1 MFVDSY
7 LYLSHKI
14 ISLQSTLILF
24 SILALLLS
32 ISIAYFQYYY
42 QIKNSIKVT
51 PILFVLKATSLFLLL
66 LLFINPTIEKTE
78 ITNIKPVLSVLVDNS
93 KSTSFFKEDKNGADL
108 LQVIDENGKLNKK
121 FDIQKFTFGTSL
133 QILDSLSF
141 DDGQTNISDGILGV
155 QNLQED
161 KISPIIL
168 ISDGNQTIGQDYEL
182 INSKQPIYPIV
193 IGDTTTYV
201 DVKITQLNV
210 NKYSYIKN
218 KFPVE
223 VILNYEGREK
233 VNTQFSIFSEGK
245 SVFKKNVSFSS
256 DKRSATILA
265 NLTSTK
271 EGLQYYTAS
280 ISKINNEKNIKNN
293 SKSFSVE
300 VIDEQTKVLILT
312 SVLHPDLGAFKKS
325 IESNKQRSVAIF
337 TIDKFTQQLE
347 DYQLVILYQPNHSF
361 NSVFS
366 KIKENNSNYLLVSGA
381 HTDWNFIN
389 QKTLGFRKNAINQ
402 TENYGAIYND
412 AFLTFLQEDIGFNN
426 YPPLLD
432 KFGEVSITK
441 EHQVLLSQNINGV
454 QTQQPLVA
462 TFDVNNQKS
471 AILLGEGI
479 WKWRAASFL
488 NSNSFEDFDKFTGNL
503 VQFLA
508 SNKKRNRLEVNS
520 ESLYPANSTINISA
534 FYTDKN
540 YQFDARA
547 SLEIS
552 ITNTETNEVL
562 KVPFSLINNSYQTEI
577 ENLASGDY
585 TYKVSVS
592 GQNINKYGRFKITD
606 YEVEEQ
612 FTNANVNK
620 LQKLA
625 DKTGGKLFY
634 TNQFDE
640 ITKELLED
648 ESFYT
653 VQKSSTKQE
662 NLIDWRWIL
671 FIVIGL
677 FTVEWFIRKY
687 HGKI

>member
-1 MFVDSY
+1 M
-7 LYLSHKI
+7 
-14 ISLQSTLILF
+14 QSTLILF

-93 KSTSFFKEDKNGADL
+93 KSTSFFKEDKNVADL

-141 DDGQTNISDGILGV
+141 NDGQTNISDGILGV

-168 ISDGNQTIGQDYEL
+168 ISDGNQTIGQDYEF
-182 INSKQPIYPIV
+182 INNKQPIYPVV

-233 VNTQFSIFSEGK
+233 VNTQFSIFNEGK
-245 SVFKKNVSFSS
+245 SVFRKNVSFSS
-256 DKRSATILA
+256 DKKSATILA

-347 DYQLVILYQPNHSF
+347 DYQLVILYQPNNSF

-634 TNQFDE
+634 TNQIDT

-653 VQKSSTKQE
+653 VQKSTTKQE

>member
-1 MFVDSY
+1 M
-7 LYLSHKI
+7 
-14 ISLQSTLILF
+14 QSTLILF

-168 ISDGNQTIGQDYEL
+168 ISDGNQTIGQDYEF
-182 INSKQPIYPIV
+182 INSIQPIYPVV

-223 VILNYEGREK
+223 VILKYEGREK
-233 VNTQFSIFSEGK
+233 VNTQFSIFSDGK
-245 SVFKKNVSFSS
+245 SVFRKNISFSS

-347 DYQLVILYQPNHSF
+347 DYQLVILYQPNNSF

-412 AFLTFLQEDIGFNN
+412 TFLTFLQEDIGFNN

-620 LQKLA
+620 LQRLA

-640 ITKELLED
+640 ITKELLEE

-653 VQKSSTKQE
+653 IQKSSTKQE